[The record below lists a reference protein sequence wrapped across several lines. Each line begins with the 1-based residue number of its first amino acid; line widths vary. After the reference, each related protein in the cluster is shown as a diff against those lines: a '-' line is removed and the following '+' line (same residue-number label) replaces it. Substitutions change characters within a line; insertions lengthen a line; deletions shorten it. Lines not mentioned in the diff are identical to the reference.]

1 MFKIL
6 KNLLFI
12 FVIAF
17 LNGCINFDALLSD
30 TNNYDHD
37 LTMERLAKSFGTKA
51 YIPIGGCSLVNQP
64 NSFGNVYRVCKV
76 DDNKWKS
83 DDKDDNNFYSFNE
96 VGAIVSYNESDYNYI
111 GNSFANDNLIKENYD
126 NPYRNPATT
135 RAIFK
140 IIESQLFFLEA
151 INEKKTA
158 QAFKHYVKSLQTSST
173 LGEDNLE
180 KIIVKTKEIQKFINK
195 KISEGLILD
204 ERAKKTFSVGISNY
218 VEGIYLL
225 SQVGFSNAM
234 KVLNIGSGFSAII
247 NGIEVF
253 FEVKD
258 VLTAIPLFYTSTNH
272 LLDFGEEHNLE
283 NLEELQSAKDS
294 LGV

>member
-1 MFKIL
+1 MH
-6 KNLLFI
+6 
-12 FVIAF
+12 
-17 LNGCINFDALLSD
+17 LSD

-111 GNSFANDNLIKENYD
+111 GNSFANDNLIKEYYD

-158 QAFKHYVKSLQTSST
+158 QAFKYYVKSLQTSST

>member
-1 MFKIL
+1 MPIII
-6 KNLLFI
+6 KNFLFI
-12 FVIAF
+12 FVIIF
-17 LNGCINFDALLSD
+17 LYGCVNLDALFSD

-37 LTMERLAKSFGTKA
+37 LAMKRFAKSIGTKA
-51 YIPIGGCSLVNQP
+51 YIPVGGCSLVNQT
-64 NSFGNVYRVCKV
+64 NLYRKVYRVCKI
-76 DDNKWKS
+76 DENKWES

-96 VGAIVSYNESDYNYI
+96 VGTLVDYNESDYNYI
-111 GNSFANDNLIKENYD
+111 GNSFANSALIKENYD

-140 IIESQLFFLEA
+140 IVESQLFFLEA
-151 INEKKTA
+151 LNEKETA
-158 QAFKHYVKSLQTSST
+158 QAFKYYIEDLHTSST
-173 LGEDNLE
+173 LGKDRLE
-180 KIIVKTKEIQKFINK
+180 KTIVKTKEIQKLINK

-204 ERAKKTFSVGISNY
+204 ERAKKTFSIGISNY
-218 VEGIYLL
+218 TEGIYLL

-258 VLTAIPLFYTSTNH
+258 VLIAIPLFFSSTNY
-272 LLDFGEEHNLE
+272 LLDFGKEQNLE
-283 NLEELQSAKDS
+283 NIEELQSAKNS

>member
-1 MFKIL
+1 MFGIVK
-6 KNLLFI
+6 KFI
-12 FVIAF
+12 FIYVITF
-17 LNGCINFDALLSD
+17 LYGCVNLDAIFSD

-37 LTMERLAKSFGTKA
+37 LAMERFAQSIGTKA

-64 NSFGNVYRVCKV
+64 YTFGNVYRVCKV
-76 DDNKWKS
+76 DENKWES
-83 DDKDDNNFYSFNE
+83 DNKDDNNFYSFNE
-96 VGAIVSYNESDYNYI
+96 VGALVSYNESDYKYI
-111 GNSFANDNLIKENYD
+111 GNTFAYSKLIKESYD
-126 NPYRNPATT
+126 NPYRNPATI

-158 QAFKHYVKSLQTSST
+158 QAFKHYVEDLQTSST

-180 KIIVKTKEIQKFINK
+180 KIIVKTKEIQKLINK
-195 KISEGLILD
+195 KISKGLIFD
-204 ERAKKTFSVGISNY
+204 QHAKKIFSLGISSY

-234 KVLNIGSGFSAII
+234 RILNIGSGFSAII

-258 VLTAIPLFYTSTNH
+258 ILIAIPIFFSSTNY
-272 LLDFGEEHNLE
+272 LLDFGIEQNLE
-283 NLEELQSAKDS
+283 NIEELQSLKDS